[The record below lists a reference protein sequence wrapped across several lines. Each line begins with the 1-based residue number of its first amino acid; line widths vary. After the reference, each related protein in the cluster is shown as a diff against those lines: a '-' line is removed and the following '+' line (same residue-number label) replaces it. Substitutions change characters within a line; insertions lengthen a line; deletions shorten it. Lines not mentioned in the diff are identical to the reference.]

1 MVQQIYYYIIFSMIF
16 ILITSHCYKNYLSS
30 NIHAS
35 INFVE
40 GFQENFKEG
49 LKFPKVSD
57 IKNSILGPLKP
68 MIDFFKKLPKRLTSI
83 NSGLKDIFYG
93 IGDEFKYL
101 GIGTARGVSD
111 ISLLFAY
118 ISQFVFSY
126 TMCGV
131 KYMSNMPSC
140 LLYYSVDTTFNI
152 MHLPIRIS
160 LWLLQWSIGLNLYPI
175 QDKIWKWLLQLNG
188 YIYGSLGF
196 NIIRWPK
203 NVRDQC
209 YNCKRLKLS
218 VLARKGKDIDY
229 DFKVNIPKILKKGI
243 NRIKRGG
250 ERIINLK

>member
-1 MVQQIYYYIIFSMIF
+1 MINKIFYYFCLLLILCI
-16 ILITSHCYKNYLSS
+16 ILIKIYLISQ
-30 NIHAS
+30 N
-35 INFVE
+35 NKE
-40 GFQENFKEG
+40 GFKEGFKEG
-49 LKFPKVSD
+49 LNIGRE
-57 IKNSILGPLKP
+57 IKKGLLSAFKPFITRMTNIGHGFKNGLHGLGVE
-68 MIDFFKKLPKRLTSI
+68 IQ
-83 NSGLKDIFYG
+83 
-93 IGDEFKYL
+93 YL
-101 GIGTARGVSD
+101 GIGTARGVAD

-160 LWLLQWSIGLNLYPI
+160 LWVLQWSIGLNLYPI

-229 DFKVNIPKILKKGI
+229 DLRVNLPKVLTKGMPLLS
-243 NRIKRGG
+243 RADKQLQKGFS
-250 ERIINLK
+250 

>member
-1 MVQQIYYYIIFSMIF
+1 
-16 ILITSHCYKNYLSS
+16 
-30 NIHAS
+30 
-35 INFVE
+35 
-40 GFQENFKEG
+40 
-49 LKFPKVSD
+49 
-57 IKNSILGPLKP
+57 
-68 MIDFFKKLPKRLTSI
+68 
-83 NSGLKDIFYG
+83 
-93 IGDEFKYL
+93 
-101 GIGTARGVSD
+101 
-111 ISLLFAY
+111 
-118 ISQFVFSY
+118 
-126 TMCGV
+126 
-131 KYMSNMPSC
+131 MSNMPSC

-160 LWLLQWSIGLNLYPI
+160 LWMLQWSIGLNLYPI

-229 DFKVNIPKILKKGI
+229 DFKVNIPKILEKGI

-250 ERIINLK
+250 ERIINLN